1 LSKDARGIKVL
12 DKYRI
17 SIKLTAPYIGF
28 LTTIGHHI
36 CAILAREEVDKGNIL
51 GCGPYMLRDKQKT
64 QCTLAAFKDFFGGS
78 PYVDKIIIDFDPED
92 KVEKF
97 INGTYDFI
105 TVDNKDVMEKIQNT
119 GNVTVKSKSIA
130 ALYFAGFNLSSKSV
144 WSTDKELRK
153 ALNYAVNKKRIV
165 EEIMSGMAV
174 EAKGPLPP
182 GMVDRSDV
190 KGYCHDPHTAMEIL
204 KKYKGN
210 KGIDKLK
217 ILARSDNDSLSLMFN
232 KITDYIIED
241 LKAIGVDCAIE
252 RVSGSD
258 YRKMDVIQKHDLY
271 VKRWMADTKDPDNF
285 LQALFNPNNASNF
298 SKYGNT
304 LVSEKLELARGTVHP
319 EKRME
324 LYREIEKII
333 FDDAPFIF
341 LYYPQVSIAY
351 RQDMNGINIT
361 PLGLLK
367 YEDLLLG
374 SNNEEVNTI

>member
-1 LSKDARGIKVL
+1 
-12 DKYRI
+12 
-17 SIKLTAPYIGF
+17 
-28 LTTIGHHI
+28 
-36 CAILAREEVDKGNIL
+36 
-51 GCGPYMLRDKQKT
+51 
-64 QCTLAAFKDFFGGS
+64 
-78 PYVDKIIIDFDPED
+78 
-92 KVEKF
+92 
-97 INGTYDFI
+97 
-105 TVDNKDVMEKIQNT
+105 
-119 GNVTVKSKSIA
+119 VTVKSKSIA